1 MDQASRDLTICTR
14 QRGSVGL
21 GRRGRKDRMRKVEAQ
36 ISQRMVGA
44 LLLTEVKVEVEAKQF
59 RLRLTMDEVVQGIY
73 RDLQRMARR
82 Q

>member
-1 MDQASRDLTICTR
+1 
-14 QRGSVGL
+14 
-21 GRRGRKDRMRKVEAQ
+21 MRKVEAQ

-44 LLLTEVKVEVEAKQF
+44 LLLTEVKVEAEAKQF

>member
-1 MDQASRDLTICTR
+1 
-14 QRGSVGL
+14 
-21 GRRGRKDRMRKVEAQ
+21 MRKVEAQ

-73 RDLQRMARR
+73 HDLQRMVRR